1 MNNFFFVKT
10 NRNDLVGSF
19 FLTLYHTHPQP
30 PLLSYVI
37 KRGGT
42 ISPAR
47 ARFEIVYLWRLFSLF
62 FFFLSKRDSRTCSAS
77 ATIHTDTRVSPS
89 RMSVLHTEKKTFFI
103 FFALDLFSVA
113 VSTCFTSGRKE
124 KKKSPKKTEKQ
135 KNIHRRLYRKRD
147 EATDR
152 VYNKWFLIASSYLFN
167 GF

>member
-1 MNNFFFVKT
+1 LEVSSSPYIIH
-10 NRNDLVGSF
+10 R
-19 FLTLYHTHPQP
+19 QP

-37 KRGGT
+37 RRGGA

-47 ARFEIVYLWRLFSLF
+47 ARFEIVYLWRLFSLS

-89 RMSVLHTEKKTFFI
+89 RMSVLHTQKKTFFFI

-124 KKKSPKKTEKQ
+124 KKKSPKKKQ
-135 KNIHRRLYRKRD
+135 KNKRTSIGVCIGK
-147 EATDR
+147 EMRPQT
-152 VYNKWFLIASSYLFN
+152 ASITNDF
-167 GF
+167 